1 MKVLALA
8 IAPLL
13 FCAGIAHAEVSQSAA
28 DGFLI
33 VISNPVGATPA
44 KTYAALIQPQHWWNG
59 EHTWSGEAANL
70 SLKPE
75 AGGCFCE
82 HWAEG
87 SAEHG
92 RVVMAL
98 PGKLLR
104 LDAALG
110 PLQEFALTGALSFW
124 IKTDEDGATQ
134 LNVEYRVNGAGASD
148 LDAFAPKV
156 DEVLSMRLRGSCAT
170 STAAIRNRRHHH
182 RPTRRRTR
190 APVPRCSAN
199 GRGRRRR
206 AEGEAEGRQH
216 RDAETTRTGS
226 TAQAVTAQLL
236 VNIDVDD
243 LARAEVFYRTAF
255 GLSAGRPLRRQRVV
269 ELLGMASPIYLL
281 RKATGSAAG
290 DATSQTRDYRR
301 HWTPVH
307 LDFVVDDL
315 DAALARATAAGARLR
330 RGAYGG
336 LGPHR
341 HAGRSVRPRPVAIQF
356 LNRGYD
362 EIATPTG

>member
-8 IAPLL
+8 LAPLL

-33 VISNPVGATPA
+33 VISNPVGATPE
-44 KTYAALIQPQHWWNG
+44 KTWTALGQVQHWWNA
-59 EHTWSGEAANL
+59 EHTWSGKAANL

-82 HWAEG
+82 RWAEG

-134 LNVEYRVNGAGASD
+134 LNVEYRVNGAGASG

-156 DEVLSMRLRGSCAT
+156 DEVLSMQVARLVRYIDSGDPEPPPPPPTDAQANASAR
-170 STAAIRNRRHHH
+170 AAML
-182 RPTRRRTR
+182 
-190 APVPRCSAN
+190 
-199 GRGRRRR
+199 
-206 AEGEAEGRQH
+206 GEWA
-216 RDAETTRTGS
+216 RDAAAAQKAKPKEGN
-226 TAQAVTAQLL
+226 TATPKPP
-236 VNIDVDD
+236 
-243 LARAEVFYRTAF
+243 E
-255 GLSAGRPLRRQRVV
+255 P
-269 ELLGMASPIYLL
+269 
-281 RKATGSAAG
+281 AA
-290 DATSQTRDYRR
+290 
-301 HWTPVH
+301 P
-307 LDFVVDDL
+307 
-315 DAALARATAAGARLR
+315 
-330 RGAYGG
+330 
-336 LGPHR
+336 
-341 HAGRSVRPRPVAIQF
+341 PRP
-356 LNRGYD
+356 
-362 EIATPTG
+362 